1 MNDIFEANKALF
13 EVTRKLIAK
22 VKDVTAE
29 NISLKAQLNSAQ
41 SATALT
47 DEQKAEIEQL
57 LAETKEVLTDTNSA
71 ETVNQI
77 TG

>member
-41 SATALT
+41 SATVLT

>member
-1 MNDIFEANKALF
+1 MNDVFEANKALF

-29 NISLKAQLNSAQ
+29 NVSLKAQLNSAQ

>member
-71 ETVNQI
+71 ETVSQI

>member
-1 MNDIFEANKALF
+1 MNDVFEANKALF

-29 NISLKAQLNSAQ
+29 NVSLKAQLNSAQ

-71 ETVNQI
+71 ETVSQI